1 MKTQRLRQEARKK
14 AGCLLTRSS
23 PESDSLRG
31 MFKND
36 KDSQEVE
43 WKKEIKDEDASRK
56 EKEEAQKDAEE
67 GK

>member
-1 MKTQRLRQEARKK
+1 
-14 AGCLLTRSS
+14 
-23 PESDSLRG
+23 